1 MVAGKRCG
9 TPQARASMLASGGQP
24 TEVFHSLP
32 RSTHHRDPARQA
44 VQEWGWGSEEGF
56 RASTFAAPRDEHV
69 PPAGLGCRRR
79 CVGRQWKPRPR
90 KLWQTSCRAQVG
102 IPMAPPGLPLGR
114 WIMAGGPPG
123 RGSVLPR
130 LCGATMKRRV
140 ELPVA
145 ITSRPVVGE
154 YIQTCCRRIHPDHPV
169 YYISRRACGHDD
181 ADDSSRRLATT
192 WDPHIYQTTLYIIY
206 DVGPA
211 CMTTPTTHQADW
223 QLHGTPIYIRPLHII
238 YHVGPAAMKAP
249 TPELQPATHHP
260 PGDNARCYM
269 SHMKPSLMSP
279 CTYVNKGP
287 RAGPDASTLTR
298 IRQRDVPDDRCYEC
312 CRRVR
317 LRLLPPQ
324 TPTTTTPND
333 LQAPGQGHSA
343 EIGPV
348 LDMGA

>member
-1 MVAGKRCG
+1 MDCIPRVAGKRCG
-9 TPQARASMLASGGQP
+9 TSQARASMLASGGQP
-24 TEVFHSLP
+24 TEVFHSLS
-32 RSTHHRDPARQA
+32 RSSHHRDPARQA
-44 VQEWGWGSEEGF
+44 VQEWGRGSEQGF

-211 CMTTPTTHQADW
+211 CMTTPTTHHAAW
-223 QLHGTPIYIRPLHII
+223 QLHGTPIYIRPPCILYLLTINMR
-238 YHVGPAAMKAP
+238 AAVFHLATLGFP
-249 TPELQPATHHP
+249 RRPVFLPSTSPPEATRSALVA
-260 PGDNARCYM
+260 G
-269 SHMKPSLMSP
+269 S
-279 CTYVNKGP
+279 VKGG
-287 RAGPDASTLTR
+287 AG
-298 IRQRDVPDDRCYEC
+298 
-312 CRRVR
+312 VR
-317 LRLLPPQ
+317 LPGFPVFR
-324 TPTTTTPND
+324 
-333 LQAPGQGHSA
+333 APGYAPPSGGHSPA
-343 EIGPV
+343 SPPSSATGEDRRESITRPGQ
-348 LDMGA
+348 

>member
-1 MVAGKRCG
+1 MDCIPRVAGKRCG
-9 TPQARASMLASGGQP
+9 TSQARASMLASGGQP
-24 TEVFHSLP
+24 TEVFHSLS
-32 RSTHHRDPARQA
+32 RSSHHRDPARQA
-44 VQEWGWGSEEGF
+44 VQEWGRGSEQGF

-192 WDPHIYQTTLYIIY
+192 WDPHIYQTTLYIIFV
-206 DVGPA
+206 DDQHESGSFS
-211 CMTTPTTHQADW
+211 
-223 QLHGTPIYIRPLHII
+223 
-238 YHVGPAAMKAP
+238 
-249 TPELQPATHHP
+249 
-260 PGDNARCYM
+260 PGDLGLPSAPGFSAIHQPTGDQPVGAGRGTCEGRCWG
-269 SHMKPSLMSP
+269 S
-279 CTYVNKGP
+279 TP
-287 RAGPDASTLTR
+287 RFSSFLCA
-298 IRQRDVPDDRCYEC
+298 
-312 CRRVR
+312 R
-317 LRLLPPQ
+317 LR
-324 TPTTTTPND
+324 TTFRRAQPRIASVLRHRRGSTTIH
-333 LQAPGQGHSA
+333 QRPGQ
-343 EIGPV
+343 
-348 LDMGA
+348 